1 MQKGKHY
8 WETHAPVVYWQS
20 IRLLL
25 TMSAPHNWHA
35 VQLDFALAF
44 PQAPVEKDL
53 CMDMP
58 KGFDMSEGNRK
69 DHASKIHRNIHG
81 QKQDGRVWNQHL
93 VNKLVGELKFV

>member
-1 MQKGKHY
+1 MKRKRDIKTRVIKKWKARLNVDGSRMQKGKHC
-8 WETHAPVVYWQS
+8 WETHAPAASWQP

-25 TMSAPHNWHA
+25 TMSALHNWHA

-58 KGFDMSEGNRK
+58 KGFDMSKGNRK
-69 DHASKIHRNIHG
+69 D
-81 QKQDGRVWNQHL
+81 
-93 VNKLVGELKFV
+93 